1 MILQEICSS
10 APCQTQK
17 PKNHGRMAAAV
28 SKSHG
33 TITRKALIH
42 AGFLSKERY
51 GGAQFFEG
59 KELRFAA
66 KNYKKL

>member
-1 MILQEICSS
+1 
-10 APCQTQK
+10 
-17 PKNHGRMAAAV
+17 MAAAV